1 MSGYDDEL
9 KPDAEANRIISD
21 PDLIN
26 IDIKELNK
34 MLKERG
40 ISKDLATRLKQRR
53 RTLKNRNYASSCREK
68 KDEEILTLEKEKGTE
83 VEEITRME
91 EENEMIQKDIEQMKR
106 KYRLLEQFAKEQN
119 LEVVQ

>member
-1 MSGYDDEL
+1 MD
-9 KPDAEANRIISD
+9 ISEITEIFEKSS
-21 PDLIN
+21 LQ
-26 IDIKELNK
+26 
-34 MLKERG
+34 
-40 ISKDLATRLKQRR
+40 DLATRLKQRR

-68 KDEEILTLEKEKGTE
+68 KDEEILTLEKEKGSE

>member
-1 MSGYDDEL
+1 MKIFL
-9 KPDAEANRIISD
+9 
-21 PDLIN
+21 LQ
-26 IDIKELNK
+26 
-34 MLKERG
+34 
-40 ISKDLATRLKQRR
+40 DLATRLKQRR

-68 KDEEILTLEKEKGTE
+68 KDEEILTLEKEKGDE

-119 LEVVQ
+119 LEIVQ

>member
-1 MSGYDDEL
+1 MLHGCQTEIL
-9 KPDAEANRIISD
+9 KIF
-21 PDLIN
+21 L
-26 IDIKELNK
+26 LQ
-34 MLKERG
+34 
-40 ISKDLATRLKQRR
+40 DLATRLKQRR

-68 KDEEILTLEKEKGTE
+68 KDEEILTLEKEKGNE

-119 LEVVQ
+119 LEIVQ

>member
-1 MSGYDDEL
+1 M
-9 KPDAEANRIISD
+9 
-21 PDLIN
+21 
-26 IDIKELNK
+26 DICEITEIFAKSSLQ
-34 MLKERG
+34 
-40 ISKDLATRLKQRR
+40 DLATRLKQRR

-68 KDEEILTLEKEKGTE
+68 KDEEILTLEKEKGSE